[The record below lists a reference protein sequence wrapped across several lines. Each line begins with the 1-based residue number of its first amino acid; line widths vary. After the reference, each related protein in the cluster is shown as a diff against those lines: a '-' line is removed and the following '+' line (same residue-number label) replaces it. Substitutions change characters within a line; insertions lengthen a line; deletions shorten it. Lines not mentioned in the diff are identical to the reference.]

1 MGVAVRLCAAGCQL
15 RDSGSG
21 RLLLLLL
28 LPVLGLQKT
37 HTNNSGV
44 GRRERMVPHYNMVF
58 FLFVRARSFSHFTLS
73 NPLVGGS
80 VGGFLMRLVGSV
92 LGINNKTS
100 HPHTKRKHSERE
112 SEREQLS
119 SNAIQP
125 LPCAY

>member
-1 MGVAVRLCAAGCQL
+1 
-15 RDSGSG
+15 
-21 RLLLLLL
+21 
-28 LPVLGLQKT
+28 
-37 HTNNSGV
+37 
-44 GRRERMVPHYNMVF
+44 MVPHYNMVF

-112 SEREQLS
+112 RERTTEQQRNSTPTLRLLRKGD
-119 SNAIQP
+119 NANALIR
-125 LPCAY
+125 LERGVGVG